1 MDLTEL
7 INALDAT
14 FSANFVCYYKSHVA
28 HVNTKGRN
36 FYQDHKL
43 LKKIYEYLQEQIDPL
58 AEKLRT
64 CGAMMPNALSVVCE
78 KSSVEDKA
86 VEGSSIMLLQTVLEA
101 VLELMDCYHIL
112 RKEADAVEY
121 TDISNM
127 SDDAIGKLAKYK
139 WQLEATIDIPL
150 EIIEGKSKAKSP
162 FELF

>member
-1 MDLTEL
+1 MELTEL
-7 INALDAT
+7 VKALETT
-14 FSANFVCYYKSHVA
+14 FSANFVAYYKSHVA

-43 LKKIYEYLQEQIDPL
+43 LKKIYEYLQDQIDPL

-78 KSSVEDKA
+78 TSPIQDNETT
-86 VEGSSIMLLQTVLEA
+86 GTSIMLLQTVLES

-127 SDDAIGKLAKYK
+127 ADDAIGKLAKYK

-150 EIIEGKSKAKSP
+150 EIVTDKAKSP
-162 FELF
+162 FEMF